1 MILVIMGV
9 TGSGKTTIG
18 TLLAS
23 RMGWQ
28 FAEGDAYHSK
38 ENVAKMH
45 AGIPLTDEDREPWLR
60 ALHEVLLGWYK
71 AGKSGVLACSAL
83 RQKYRDV
90 LAEGIPRSEISFVL
104 LEAPKSVLME
114 RLSHRPGHFMN
125 PALLDSQLATL
136 EMPSDALR
144 VSVVQPP
151 AQAVEQ
157 ILNQIKQSQEQQQR
171 SEQQSSEQQGSG
183 QQIEARQ
190 SQSTGS

>member
-1 MILVIMGV
+1 
-9 TGSGKTTIG
+9 
-18 TLLAS
+18 
-23 RMGWQ
+23 
-28 FAEGDAYHSK
+28 
-38 ENVAKMH
+38 
-45 AGIPLTDEDREPWLR
+45 
-60 ALHEVLLGWYK
+60 
-71 AGKSGVLACSAL
+71 
-83 RQKYRDV
+83 V

-171 SEQQSSEQQGSG
+171 SEQQSSEQQSSEQQGSG